1 MYKNSIGF
9 SLIRLFWPCL
19 LFVWQSHTQVHAQE
33 SALSSYQR
41 ALGQTVLLK
50 NEGGLLP
57 FQNLERLR
65 VAVVAADGTD
75 FPGFVETLGQ
85 YTGISLLALP
95 QEDAGSWAKNQ
106 ASTQDVFIFPI
117 QGGIIPSAQQQ
128 AWNALAGSARRVAVL
143 FDAGHLLDPFPEW
156 GQADVLISTS
166 GDGYGPSL
174 AAQAL
179 FGGTA
184 LSGRLDKPLG
194 LNFGSGAGMD
204 SPPAIRL
211 GYAPPEL
218 VGMDAQLLHDS
229 ISAIIG
235 QGLNVGAYPGAQ
247 VLVARDGK
255 VVYHTCFGTQAYH
268 SESPVKKEDL
278 YDLASVTKISS
289 GLPVLM
295 EWYGQGKLDLDA
307 PLVRYLPE
315 VKGSNKADI
324 PMRRILTHTGRLMAW
339 IPFWRGTLRGQSRN
353 PWQKRWN
360 GTKDNDFHFKPRT
373 FRADSSRTYPVYVTD
388 DLWMHRKYEDIV
400 YRSMYR
406 SPLNTKPGFV
416 YSDFFF
422 IMMPR
427 VVRAQTG
434 LDFETYVKDHF
445 YRPLGATTI
454 TFNPLRFYPADQI
467 IPTERDTFFR
477 MKQLHGTV
485 HDEGAAMLGGVS
497 GHAGLFASVND
508 LAKLMQMYLN
518 FGTYG
523 GRRFIEE
530 QAIREFI
537 RCQYCDSEGIH
548 RGLGF
553 DKPRLSFDPNI
564 ATYAPQAS
572 ASSYGHTGYTGTYT
586 WMDPETRLL
595 VIVCTNRV
603 YPTRNNSKLG
613 DLAIRRRVH
622 EAAYLSMKKE

>member
-95 QEDAGSWAKNQ
+95 QEDAGSWAKKQ

-143 FDAGHLLDPFPEW
+143 FDAGHLLDPFPEL

-235 QGLNVGAYPGAQ
+235 QGLNVGAAMARWSII
-247 VLVARDGK
+247 LV
-255 VVYHTCFGTQAYH
+255 
-268 SESPVKKEDL
+268 
-278 YDLASVTKISS
+278 SV
-289 GLPVLM
+289 P
-295 EWYGQGKLDLDA
+295 
-307 PLVRYLPE
+307 
-315 VKGSNKADI
+315 
-324 PMRRILTHTGRLMAW
+324 RRIT
-339 IPFWRGTLRGQSRN
+339 RN
-353 PWQKRWN
+353 PR
-360 GTKDNDFHFKPRT
+360 
-373 FRADSSRTYPVYVTD
+373 
-388 DLWMHRKYEDIV
+388 
-400 YRSMYR
+400 
-406 SPLNTKPGFV
+406 
-416 YSDFFF
+416 
-422 IMMPR
+422 
-427 VVRAQTG
+427 
-434 LDFETYVKDHF
+434 
-445 YRPLGATTI
+445 
-454 TFNPLRFYPADQI
+454 
-467 IPTERDTFFR
+467 
-477 MKQLHGTV
+477 
-485 HDEGAAMLGGVS
+485 
-497 GHAGLFASVND
+497 
-508 LAKLMQMYLN
+508 
-518 FGTYG
+518 
-523 GRRFIEE
+523 
-530 QAIREFI
+530 
-537 RCQYCDSEGIH
+537 
-548 RGLGF
+548 
-553 DKPRLSFDPNI
+553 
-564 ATYAPQAS
+564 
-572 ASSYGHTGYTGTYT
+572 
-586 WMDPETRLL
+586 
-595 VIVCTNRV
+595 
-603 YPTRNNSKLG
+603 
-613 DLAIRRRVH
+613 
-622 EAAYLSMKKE
+622 